1 MFNKIILFSF
11 ILQVFFLNAC
21 SIISTSPDVLVR
33 NELTGDG
40 VAVLDFTQQSTSM
53 VSNMGKFAAD
63 KLTDALFLERQFKV
77 IDRAVVKDAI
87 ISMDINNTDLLSL
100 EDIKKLGNL
109 INANFIILGR
119 IQYFTEP
126 EFLNSN
132 SDKELYI
139 SFRILSV
146 SSGDIVGIANSKR
159 NFSENIIDELSY
171 VINDLVRSI

>member
-1 MFNKIILFSF
+1 MLKKIILFSF
-11 ILQVFFLNAC
+11 ILQIIGFYAC
-21 SIISTSPDVLVR
+21 SIISRSPDVLVR
-33 NELTGDG
+33 NEFTGDG

-53 VSNMGKFAAD
+53 VSNMGKLAAD

-87 ISMDINNTDLLSL
+87 ISMDINSTELLSI
-100 EDIKKLGNL
+100 EDIKKIGSLV
-109 INANFIILGR
+109 NANFIILGR

-126 EFLNSN
+126 EFLNSG
-132 SDKELYI
+132 SEKELYV

-146 SSGDIVGIANSKR
+146 SSGEVVGIANSKR
-159 NFSENIIDELSY
+159 NFSENVIDELGC